1 MTGAVSVHPKMAAT
15 PTRRAFVCA
24 VFALG
29 MSLSGCAHVDKI
41 NADASA
47 RSDAAAPRMAY
58 SIRGIS
64 APASPLP
71 IDAAAGNKHVRTAL
85 AAKGMDEASVP
96 NKADVEVT
104 YGFSLRENRRTRTV
118 SEPDYTSS
126 PGGSYTETELG
137 LDANGNMTS
146 RTVTRNLP
154 DIPFVDRTRDR
165 QVTEVSFEKSL
176 HLVAVEK
183 KPTTPG
189 VPPRVWD
196 ISISYEDT
204 DGNMAKAM
212 PLLAAA
218 SCARIGTK
226 TDGPIKI
233 CLRGKDEVVA
243 LINRGP

>member
-24 VFALG
+24 VFTLG

-41 NADASA
+41 NVDASA
-47 RSDAAAPRMAY
+47 RSDAAAPRMSY
-58 SIRGIS
+58 SIREF
-64 APASPLP
+64 PASAGPLP
-71 IDAAAGNKHVRTAL
+71 INAVAGNKHVRTAL
-85 AAKGMDEASVP
+85 AARGMVEASAP
-96 NKADVEVT
+96 DKAGVEVT
-104 YGFSLRENRRTRTV
+104 YGYNLRENRRTRTV
-118 SEPDYTSS
+118 SEPVYTSS

-154 DIPFVDRTRDR
+154 DVPFVDRTRDR

-196 ISISYEDT
+196 FSISYEDT

-218 SCARIGTK
+218 GCARIGTN
-226 TDGPIKI
+226 TDGPITI
-233 CLRGKDEVVA
+233 RLRGKDEVVA
-243 LINRGP
+243 LIDRGP

>member
-1 MTGAVSVHPKMAAT
+1 MTGAVSVHSKMAAT

-29 MSLSGCAHVDKI
+29 MSLGGCAHVDKI

-47 RSDAAAPRMAY
+47 RSDAAAPRMDY
-58 SIRGIS
+58 SIREIS

-71 IDAAAGNKHVRTAL
+71 IDAAAGKKHVRTAL
-85 AAKGMDEASVP
+85 AARGMVEASAP
-96 NKADVEVT
+96 DKAGVEVT
-104 YGFSLRENRRTRTV
+104 YGYNLRENRRTRTV
-118 SEPDYTSS
+118 SEPVYTSS

-137 LDANGNMTS
+137 MDANGNMTS

-154 DIPFVDRTRDR
+154 DVPFVDRTRDR

-218 SCARIGTK
+218 GCARIGTK
-226 TDGPIKI
+226 TDGPITI
-233 CLRGKDEVVA
+233 RLRGKDEVVA